1 MKIGSTLVSCGA
13 VVCAMIF
20 GTLQVSA
27 GAMVR
32 TQTPCVDKTLGYC
45 LAFFGPSPT
54 IPVIRAFNFN
64 APSAGTAEVIF
75 HGSLF
80 CSNHSVGVEEVVDLA
95 AQIVTAGSAVPD
107 PNGPGGLRLAE
118 AFAAPKTITLSDTF
132 NLASTRVVTIPAA
145 GAKKFLFK
153 ISVLRMDPQ
162 TACYVYNAAFSVVF
176 IP

>member
-13 VVCAMIF
+13 VISAMIF

-27 GAMVR
+27 GAVVR

-80 CSNHSVGVEEVVDLA
+80 CGNHSVGVEEVVDLA
-95 AQIVTAGSAVPD
+95 TQIVTTGSAVPD

-118 AFAAPKTITLSDTF
+118 ALAPKTITLSDTF

-145 GAKKFLFK
+145 GANRFLFK

-162 TACYVYNAAFSVVF
+162 IECFVYNAVFSVVF